1 MSRPRIITQLGMEE
15 LALSGNPACQG
26 CGALLA
32 LRHVLKALGKN
43 SILVIPAGCTSIISG
58 FGLKATFNVPVL
70 HMAFAAAPAAAS
82 GVSRALKKIGVGDVN
97 VVVWAG
103 DGSTFDIGFGSLSGA
118 AERNENILYIC
129 NDNEAYMNTGIQK
142 SGATPMGAWTTTTV
156 KGREGLKKDLFS
168 IMLDHRVP
176 YVATASPAY
185 PLDLVRKVKKALSI
199 YGFKLIHLFDPCPPG
214 WRHEFNLT
222 IEVAK
227 KAVLSGVW
235 ILMEAENGVLKLNP
249 PSSTMLDKRRLG
261 VKDYLSIQGRF
272 KHLSEEEIAEIQKTV
287 DEYWDYIKKLL

>member
-1 MSRPRIITQLGMEE
+1 MEE